1 MKRLFAICLAA
12 AAVST
17 GAAAPQAAPPPAA
30 GAATS
35 RGQSIEGV
43 VAIVNGQVIS
53 QSDVRNRM
61 RMILLSFNG
70 KPDEEILREAQHQ
83 AIDTLIDEKIQVQEF
98 TKLVK
103 DKKIEDPEIDEH
115 IADLARQN
123 KMSPEQ
129 FLSSLTQSGI
139 NVQSL
144 RDQVKA
150 DIAWTAIV
158 RGRYGRTIRVSELR
172 VDEMLERLKANL
184 DKPQYRLAEIFLY
197 APDQASRTNA
207 KTRAEA
213 LITQINQGADFQQ
226 VARQWSAAPSASAG
240 GDLFWMSPGDMRPEV
255 WAAVQTAPPPP
266 VLLPVIE
273 SEGGIY
279 IVALTGKREPS
290 KPDSATLDM
299 KQLVAR
305 GDGAAAKLEQIKA
318 KATNCG
324 EVDAAATGIEGV
336 ANVPMNDVALTQVA
350 AAYRPALEALQA
362 NQSTAVLDLSDDAKM
377 VFYVCER
384 KIGRTDLPS
393 RDEIH
398 NRLFQ
403 TEMAMIADRYLRDL
417 KREATIE
424 RR

>member
-12 AAVST
+12 AAVSI
-17 GAAAPQAAPPPAA
+17 GAAAPQTVPAPAPPAA
-30 GAATS
+30 RPS
-35 RGQSIEGV
+35 SQSVEGV
-43 VAIVNGQVIS
+43 VAVVNGQVIS

-70 KPDEEILREAQHQ
+70 KPDEEILREAQHR

-98 TKLVK
+98 EKLVK
-103 DKKIEDPEIDEH
+103 DQKIEDAEIDEH

-123 KMSPEQ
+123 KMTSEQ
-129 FLSSLTQSGI
+129 FLSSLTQAGI
-139 NVQSL
+139 NTQSL

-150 DIAWTAIV
+150 DISWTALI

-172 VDEMLERLKANL
+172 VDEMLARLKASL
-184 DKPQYRLAEIFLY
+184 DKPQYRLAEIYLY
-197 APDQASRTNA
+197 APDQASRANA
-207 KTRAEA
+207 KTRAGA

-226 VARQWSAAPSASAG
+226 VAQQWSAAPSASTG
-240 GDLFWMSPGDMRPEV
+240 GDLGLMSPGDMRPEV
-255 WAAVQTAPPPP
+255 WAAVQVAPAPP
-266 VLLPVIE
+266 VLLPLIE

-279 IVALTGKREPS
+279 IIALTGKREPS
-290 KPDSATLDM
+290 KADAATLDM
-299 KQLVAR
+299 KQLVAQ
-305 GDGAAAKLEQIKA
+305 GAGAAAKLEQVKA

-324 EVDAAATGIEGV
+324 EVDAAAAGIEGV
-336 ANVPMNDVALTQVA
+336 TNVPMNDVALTQVA

-362 NQSTAVLDLSDDAKM
+362 GQSTAVLDLTDDAKM

-384 KIGRTDLPS
+384 KASQTGLPT
-393 RDEIH
+393 REDIH